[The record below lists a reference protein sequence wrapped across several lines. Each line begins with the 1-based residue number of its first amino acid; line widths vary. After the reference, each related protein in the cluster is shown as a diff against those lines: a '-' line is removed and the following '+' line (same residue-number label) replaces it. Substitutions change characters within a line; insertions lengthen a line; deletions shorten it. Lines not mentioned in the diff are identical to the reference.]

1 VQLVLKTGWIS
12 PFLSK
17 VQLASW
23 SYTFLVKSPT
33 AMEYRL
39 GLHISCEKCNSY
51 WISVCSCIF
60 LVKSTI
66 TMEYR
71 FELHISCEKCNSYW
85 ISVCSYIYLVKSA
98 TIMEYRLEL
107 HISREKCNS
116 YWISVC
122 SCIFIVKSAT
132 HNEYQ
137 LLVAHFWRKS
147 ASILEK
153 PVRVAHILQKVQPR
167 SIVTEYQ
174 FELHIVYRK
183 VQLVSKRVANCTLF
197 NKSATR

>member
-85 ISVCSYIYLVKSA
+85 NRFVVTYFLWKVQLLWNIGWSC
-98 TIMEYRLEL
+98 TF
-107 HISREKCNS
+107 EKCNS
-116 YWISVC
+116 YLISVC
-122 SCIFIVKSAT
+122 SCIFLVKSAT
-132 HNEYQ
+132 HIEYR
-137 LLVAHFWRKS
+137 LVVAHFR
-147 ASILEK
+147 
-153 PVRVAHILQKVQPR
+153 
-167 SIVTEYQ
+167 
-174 FELHIVYRK
+174 
-183 VQLVSKRVANCTLF
+183 
-197 NKSATR
+197 